1 MMIKRQDS
9 RQRGFTLVELL
20 VVMVILGLLASLV
33 LPNFFRQGAKARVGV
48 ARSQIA
54 ALGTALDAY
63 ALDVGRYPSDAEG
76 LNALIDRPGDA
87 KNWDGPYLKKA
98 VPNDPWGNAYQ
109 YSAGGP
115 GGAYT
120 LVSLGADGKPGG
132 DGDNADISSDD

>member
-1 MMIKRQDS
+1 MKDRKDIRQK
-9 RQRGFTLVELL
+9 GFTLVELL

-48 ARSQIA
+48 AKSQIA
-54 ALGTALDAY
+54 ALGTALDAF

-76 LNALIDRPGDA
+76 LEALLEPPSDA

-98 VPNDPWGNAYQ
+98 VPDDPWGNPYQ

-115 GGAYT
+115 SGAYT
-120 LVSLGADGKPGG
+120 LVSMGADGRSGG
-132 DGDNADISSDD
+132 EGDNADISSDD